1 MVRTQAAF
9 HSDLLMCVS
18 RSQNPMQS
26 ASDLPPPPGA
36 LGADSL
42 GLTGEEGPGDS
53 ARLGCTTP
61 PVENCVGSCGDSG
74 AMGASS
80 GVGAAIADGGRG
92 PCGGGVG
99 IAPVPEFAR
108 AAAAAAADALP
119 FPALAP
125 RGGCM
130 VWGVPTIAG
139 GVITAAEG
147 ARIVPPAPDSA
158 GRMPEKPIPGASI
171 VLICEVGV
179 MDRATARAC
188 PPPRA

>member
-80 GVGAAIADGGRG
+80 GVGAAMADGGGGR
-92 PCGGGVG
+92 CGGGG
-99 IAPVPEFAR
+99 GMGGGAGRGR
-108 AAAAAAADALP
+108 AGA
-119 FPALAP
+119 
-125 RGGCM
+125 
-130 VWGVPTIAG
+130 AG
-139 GVITAAEG
+139 GA
-147 ARIVPPAPDSA
+147 
-158 GRMPEKPIPGASI
+158 
-171 VLICEVGV
+171 
-179 MDRATARAC
+179 
-188 PPPRA
+188 